1 VHGAITFSASWVIAV
16 LLLSLRLAAMFLM
29 TPILAAASVPAVF
42 RMLLV
47 LALAA
52 ALSLGLPAAAVP
64 APAVAGGVAGIGA
77 LVEAGFTEL
86 ALGATLGLGVLVAFA
101 AFSMAGQILGI
112 QMGFG
117 LAQVIDPASNASL
130 PIIASAYN
138 QIAILLF
145 FLANGHHALLR
156 GMAFGLERFPLGRPW
171 PVEAAVGPVLEQV
184 MGLFG
189 LGFALAAP
197 VVFCLLMVEVAL
209 GILARNLPQMNMI
222 LMGIP
227 VKVVV
232 GLVALS
238 LWFGGMGA
246 TMDRVYAGI
255 FRTWDGIFAA
265 EPETGPVGPALP
277 ISPGGGGGR

>member
-1 VHGAITFSASWVIAV
+1 MTFSASWVITV
-16 LLLSLRLAAMFLM
+16 LLLSLRLAAVLLM

-52 ALSLGLPAAAVP
+52 ALSLGLPSATAP
-64 APAVAGGVAGIGA
+64 APLLAGGVGA
-77 LVEAGFTEL
+77 LLGAGFTEL
-86 ALGATLGLGVLVAFA
+86 ALGATLALGVLVAFA

-117 LAQVIDPASNASL
+117 LAQVIDPVSNAGL
-130 PIIASAYN
+130 PIVASAYN
-138 QIAILLF
+138 QIAILVF
-145 FLANGHHALLR
+145 FLADGHHALLR
-156 GMAFGLERFPLGRPW
+156 GVAFGLERFPLGQPW
-171 PVEAAVGPVLEQV
+171 PVEAAAGPLLEQV
-184 MGLFG
+184 VGLFG

-197 VVFCLLMVEVAL
+197 VVFCLLLVEVAL

-232 GLVALS
+232 GLVALA
-238 LWFGGMGA
+238 LWFGSMGGV
-246 TMDRVYAGI
+246 MDRVYDGI
-255 FRTWDGIFAA
+255 FRTWDGIFAV
-265 EPETGPVGPALP
+265 ESGVGPTGRGQQLLP
-277 ISPGGGGGR
+277 GRGGGR